1 MQQIKKILLVPALG
15 LAMLAGQA
23 QADTDAAIAE
33 RLKPVG
39 KVCVEEGCLEGRFSL
54 ERLQAA
60 TAASTEA
67 EEATAPAAVEEAAA
81 PEVVVE
87 EVASAEAAPASAE
100 AASAPA
106 APASAGRSGE
116 DVYKTSCIACHAAGV
131 AGAPLTGDAAAW
143 QARYDAEGGI
153 DALIA
158 ISKAGKGAMPPMG
171 TCVTCTDAELKSSI
185 EFMSGL

>member
-1 MQQIKKILLVPALG
+1 MKQLKKIFLLPALG
-15 LAMLAGQA
+15 LAILAGPV
-23 QADTDAAIAE
+23 QADTDEAIAE

-39 KVCVEEGCLEGRFSL
+39 KLCVEEGCLEGRFSL
-54 ERLQAA
+54 ERLQAL
-60 TAASTEA
+60 TAASTETG
-67 EEATAPAAVEEAAA
+67 EVTAPAATEEDAASEAAA
-81 PEVVVE
+81 PEATVE
-87 EVASAEAAPASAE
+87 ESASAEAAPTA
-100 AASAPA
+100 A

-116 DVYKTSCIACHAAGV
+116 EVYKTACIACHATGV
-131 AGAPLTGDAAAW
+131 AGAPLTGDTAAW

-171 TCVTCTDAELKSSI
+171 TCVSCTDDELKSSI